1 MQLNQQ
7 HIHIPQPQTQFQS
20 EIIVAAALYY
30 KGLLFTLFIEDQHP
44 FSQRRLLSKAK

>member
-20 EIIVAAALYY
+20 EIIVAADVPVVYPVYRGPTSFLAEASLV
-30 KGLLFTLFIEDQHP
+30 
-44 FSQRRLLSKAK
+44 